1 MNNYRVNLDEE
12 TLQDLINIETGLFA
26 PLGGFMDSAD
36 FRSVIDRMCLADRSP
51 WTIPVTMDISKDIY
65 RQAQKGDT
73 LELVF
78 GDRPVGTMVLSDCYA
93 VTDED
98 ICQTFKTLEDSHPGV
113 AKERKRSPY
122 RAGGPTR
129 VTDPAI
135 LTDAL
140 KPAETKADF
149 ARNGWRRVTG
159 FQTRNPIHNAHE
171 YLQRTALALS
181 DAIFINP
188 ITGWKKSGDFT
199 EEAVNAAYEK
209 MMADF
214 YPPGRVYYRGLKT
227 QMRYAGPRE
236 AVFHALI
243 RRNLGCTHFIVG
255 RDHAGVGG
263 FYGPYEAHELVR
275 GMAGRFD
282 LGIEILLF
290 NEPYHCTQCGYVV
303 TNKTCRHEDSHR
315 VEISGT
321 IIRDCLHKRE
331 IPDAI
336 LMRPE
341 ISAEIIK
348 LERMFI

>member
-1 MNNYRVNLDEE
+1 MNKYRVTLDEE

-26 PLGGFMDSAD
+26 PLRGFMDATD

-51 WTIPVTMDISKDIY
+51 WTIPVTMDIDEDIY
-65 RQAQKGDT
+65 RQAKKGDD
-73 LELVF
+73 LELLF
-78 GDRPVGTMVLSDCYA
+78 DNKTVGKMIVGDCYA

-98 ICQTFKTLEDSHPGV
+98 IRQTFRTLEERHPGV
-113 AKERKRSPY
+113 AKERNRSQY
-122 RAGGPTR
+122 RAGGPTC
-129 VTDPAI
+129 VTDPGI
-135 LTDAL
+135 LADAL
-140 KPAETKADF
+140 KPAEVKADF
-149 ARNGWRRVTG
+149 ARNGWQRVTG

-188 ITGWKKSGDFT
+188 IVGWKKTGDFT

-214 YPPGRVYYRGLKT
+214 YPPDRVYYRGLKT

-263 FYGPYEAHELVR
+263 YYGPYDAHDLVR
-275 GMAGRFD
+275 EMAGQFK
-282 LGIEILLF
+282 LGIEVLLF
-290 NEPYHCTQCGYVV
+290 NEPYHCPKCGYVV

-321 IIRDCLHKRE
+321 IIRECLSNRE

>member
-1 MNNYRVNLDEE
+1 
-12 TLQDLINIETGLFA
+12 
-26 PLGGFMDSAD
+26 
-36 FRSVIDRMCLADRSP
+36 
-51 WTIPVTMDISKDIY
+51 MDIDENIY
-65 RQAQKGDT
+65 HQAKKGDSV
-73 LELVF
+73 ELVF
-78 GDRPVGTMVLSDCYA
+78 DGETVGAMALSDCFI
-93 VTDED
+93 VTDSD
-98 ICQTFKTLEDSHPGV
+98 IRQTFKTLEDNHPGV
-113 AKERKRSPY
+113 AKERNRSQY

-129 VTDPAI
+129 VTDAAI
-135 LTDAL
+135 LSDAL

-149 ARNGWRRVTG
+149 AKNGWQRVTG

-188 ITGWKKSGDFT
+188 ITGWKKIGDFT
-199 EEAVNAAYEK
+199 EEAVNVAYEK
-209 MMADF
+209 MIADF
-214 YPPGRVYYRGLKT
+214 YPHNRVYYRGLKT

-263 FYGPYEAHELVR
+263 YYGPYEAHELVR
-275 GMAGRFD
+275 EMAERFN
-282 LGIEILLF
+282 LGIEVLLF
-290 NEPYHCTQCGYVV
+290 NEPYHCAKCGYVV

-315 VEISGT
+315 IEISGT
-321 IIRDCLHKRE
+321 IIRDCLRQRE